1 MAGKGN
7 FDPEIREAMK
17 SKSPQQDAKAD
28 GAGSDQAAT
37 GSEQP
42 RPAPPGHP
50 IPHAGGNMPV
60 HAPPPTVSG
69 NEQQALPGH
78 LAAAAGIAHAILNS
92 RPVK

>member
-28 GAGSDQAAT
+28 GAGQDQAAT
-37 GSEQP
+37 GSANP
-42 RPAPPGHP
+42 KPIPPQHA
-50 IPHAGGNMPV
+50 IPHAGGQIPPTAM
-60 HAPPPTVSG
+60 PPTVVG
-69 NEQQALPGH
+69 HEQQALPGH

>member
-17 SKSPQQDAKAD
+17 SKSPRQDAKAD

-50 IPHAGGNMPV
+50 IPHAGGNMPPT
-60 HAPPPTVSG
+60 AMPPTQVG
-69 NEQQALPGH
+69 HEQQALPGH